1 MAPPLT
7 LCLPLVLTPKADNI
21 GSVAFNEVLFVK
33 ENLELACAHLATM
46 VRLGAFIF
54 IQHD

>member
-7 LCLPLVLTPKADNI
+7 LCLPLVLTPKDDNI

-33 ENLELACAHLATM
+33 ENF
-46 VRLGAFIF
+46 VFIF
-54 IQHD
+54 NEETGPRLQKHDAH